1 MESAQATSSK
11 INKGGIRKK
20 MSKLGINP
28 DKELEDD
35 LLKDVDMVEQDIQ
48 LHDAAEKIKKL
59 EEELES
65 LKKIVAK
72 KKENEEKGKKE
83 NEEKGKKENKDEKK
97 RKKKRVKWKI
107 DSQDQ
112 DGTEVVGVNVTIRI
126 LTKSAV
132 DAHLF
137 LTCDLTYNILYL
149 TYNIYSVLL
158 GIILCSVF

>member
-1 MESAQATSSK
+1 
-11 INKGGIRKK
+11 
-20 MSKLGINP
+20 MSKLEINP
-28 DKELEDD
+28 DKELLEDD
-35 LLKDVDMVEQDIQ
+35 LLKDVDMVKQDIQ
-48 LHDAAEKIKKL
+48 LQDAAEKIKKL

-83 NEEKGKKENKDEKK
+83 NEEKGKKENEDEKK

-112 DGTEVVGVNVTIRI
+112 DGTEVVGVNAVIKI

-137 LTCDLTYNILYL
+137 LICNI
-149 TYNIYSVLL
+149 
-158 GIILCSVF
+158 